1 MKNFQ
6 CDFVALLVLF
16 VSLSSR
22 RWFKS
27 SYDNEA
33 NLDFESVMTTVIKLL
48 VSVLGDVTSAC
59 IKLLAEGLVT
69 SMHNLAG
76 LSRQH
81 VIAKPSRGFSFPL

>member
-33 NLDFESVMTTVIKLL
+33 NLDFESVMTKVIKLL

-59 IKLLAEGLVT
+59 IKLLSVGDVTFTYMKSLV
-69 SMHNLAG
+69 
-76 LSRQH
+76 
-81 VIAKPSRGFSFPL
+81 